1 MIKQI
6 LIALLVGVTFIF
18 SGCGGSDGESQ
29 LEIQEMLDDG
39 NYDAVINRLKD
50 NASSDS
56 DRVALASAYMGRAG
70 FSLSD
75 VITRVATSADDDDD
89 AFTAFI
95 QNSAEQSNSKTLN
108 DLDMADRYF
117 KEVVDCN
124 DSSKLSS
131 SQKDLCLYVGLSK
144 VSKTAVTV
152 GYIADDVSVLSE
164 DGEADDKLTASL
176 CAMQYAIDPSK
187 VDAKCSVSNTNNNI
201 TFTQTNRTYEEPTFT
216 VNGKA
221 FYNLITT
228 TVPKST
234 VVTNG
239 ICTLYDFSTRVK
251 DENDPKYDNSLTY
264 YPCPVNEGNESSD
277 ITTQSVLVDALNDGV
292 DSIGV
297 AVSDDVKEDVDKF
310 KKDVLKANDRED
322 DTNTTIAIDDIL
334 KYLEDNNNK

>member
-1 MIKQI
+1 LYSKGI
-6 LIALLVGVTFIF
+6 LFTFIII
-18 SGCGGSDGESQ
+18 SLS
-29 LEIQEMLDDG
+29 LDSV
-39 NYDAVINRLKD
+39 YDAVINRLKGS
-50 NASSDS
+50 ASSNS
-56 DRVALASAYMGRAG
+56 DYVALASAYMGRAG

-75 VITRVATSADDDDD
+75 VITRVATSADDDD

-108 DLDMADRYF
+108 YLDMADRYF
-117 KEVVDCN
+117 KKVVDCN

-152 GYIADDVSVLSE
+152 GYIADDVSVLSK

-187 VDAKCSVSNTNNNI
+187 VEKCSVSHEDRNI
-201 TFTQTNRTYEEPTFT
+201 TFKQTNRSYKDPTFT
-216 VNGKA
+216 VIEGGKE
-221 FYNLITT
+221 FDNLISVTT
-228 TVPKST
+228 KTT

-239 ICTLYDFSTRVK
+239 ICTLDDFSTRVK

-264 YPCPVNEGNESSD
+264 YPCPVNEGNESND

-297 AVSDDVKEDVDKF
+297 AVSDDVKDDVDEF
-310 KKDVLKANDRED
+310 KRDVLKANGREN

-334 KYLEDNNNK
+334 KYLEDNNK